1 MSRYIARSVHHVTL
15 MQKLINTLAILS
27 FAVSAGVVAGGT
39 YVYLQKDAMIES
51 VKENITKEIQ
61 GIVGNALVD
70 GLNSGV
76 PEVPGATETPIQGV
90 PSVPF

>member
-1 MSRYIARSVHHVTL
+1 
-15 MQKLINTLAILS
+15 MQKLINVLALTS
-27 FAVSAGVVAGGT
+27 FAVSAGIVAGGT

-51 VKENITKEIQ
+51 VKENIAKEIE
-61 GIVGNALVD
+61 GIVGDALVD

-76 PEVPGATETPIQGV
+76 PEVPGADTPGLGGV

>member
-1 MSRYIARSVHHVTL
+1 
-15 MQKLINTLAILS
+15 MQKLINVLSVVS

-51 VKENITKEIQ
+51 VKENIAKEIQ
-61 GIVGNALVD
+61 GIVSDALVD

-76 PEVPGATETPIQGV
+76 PEVPGVESGGTDL
-90 PSVPF
+90 PSLPF

>member
-1 MSRYIARSVHHVTL
+1 
-15 MQKLINTLAILS
+15 MQKLINVLSVVS

-61 GIVGNALVD
+61 GIVGDALVD
-70 GLNSGV
+70 GLNTS
-76 PEVPGATETPIQGV
+76 V
-90 PSVPF
+90 PSVPGVEAPSEGGVPNLPF

>member
-1 MSRYIARSVHHVTL
+1 
-15 MQKLINTLAILS
+15 MQKLINVLAVVS

-51 VKENITKEIQ
+51 VKENITKELQ
-61 GIVGNALVD
+61 GIIGDVLGG
-70 GLNSGV
+70 GLSGGLTPDVNSSV

>member
-1 MSRYIARSVHHVTL
+1 
-15 MQKLINTLAILS
+15 MQKLINVLALTS

-51 VKENITKEIQ
+51 VKENVTKEIQ
-61 GIVGNALVD
+61 GIVSDALVG

-76 PEVPGATETPIQGV
+76 PEVSGDTPGGTSI
-90 PSVPF
+90 PSLPF

>member
-1 MSRYIARSVHHVTL
+1 
-15 MQKLINTLAILS
+15 MQKLINVLALTS

-39 YVYLQKDAMIES
+39 YVYLEKDNLVES

-61 GIVGNALVD
+61 GIVGDALVG

-76 PEVPGATETPIQGV
+76 PEVPGVESGGTSI
-90 PSVPF
+90 PSLPF

>member
-1 MSRYIARSVHHVTL
+1 
-15 MQKLINTLAILS
+15 MQKLINVLSVVS

-61 GIVGNALVD
+61 GIVGDALVD
-70 GLNSGV
+70 GLNTSV
-76 PEVPGATETPIQGV
+76 PEVPGAGSSGLGGV
-90 PSVPF
+90 PNVPF